1 MTRPSLADYGT
12 HDESAFPHLWEGVV
26 GAWCPSLGPTGLRLH
41 DFSRRANWGTLTNMD
56 AATDWV
62 VDGGQYALNFDGV
75 DDIVNCGTGINA
87 EPTGLTISAW
97 VSSSNWSSAGG
108 LNGVFAAKGTLDGD
122 ATSTYALYW
131 NTTLGW
137 TFFTLSAA
145 NVLSIVRDNTTAT
158 ANKLFH
164 IVGTATASTLSIY
177 VDGQLK
183 NTAANSGGNIKTS
196 THTLNL
202 GSDGTTRRL
211 FGNLFD
217 LAIGG
222 RPLSA
227 TEIAGLYQ
235 IGIGGIYERRR
246 RTRLSSVRRF
256 QAGWARGSNVILQ
269 PCGVS

>member
-1 MTRPSLADYGT
+1 M
-12 HDESAFPHLWEGVV
+12 
-26 GAWCPSLGPTGLRLH
+26 
-41 DFSRRANWGTLTNMD
+41 N

-75 DDIVNCGTGINA
+75 DDAVDCGTGTNA
-87 EPTGLTISAW
+87 DLTGLTISAW
-97 VSSSNWSSAGG
+97 VISTNWSSVGG
-108 LNGVFAAKGTLDGD
+108 LNGVFAAKGTLNGD

-131 NTTLGW
+131 NTALGW

-145 NVLSIVRDNTTAT
+145 NALSIVRDNTTAT

-196 THTLNL
+196 AHTLNL

-217 LAIGG
+217 LAIWG
-222 RPLSA
+222 RSLSA

-246 RTRLSSVRRF
+246 RATRYFRPADDTRRRRLLLTG
-256 QAGWARGSNVILQ
+256 QA
-269 PCGVS
+269 

>member
-1 MTRPSLADYGT
+1 MANRR
-12 HDESAFPHLWEGVV
+12 
-26 GAWCPSLGPTGLRLH
+26 GAIAGWCPSLGPTAGTLLDR
-41 DFSRRANWGTLTNMD
+41 FSRRNHGTLTNMSIP
-56 AATDWV
+56 ACWV
-62 VDGGQYALNFDGV
+62 TSGGKYALSFDGV
-75 DDIVNCGTGINA
+75 DDTINCGTGTNA
-87 EPTGLTISAW
+87 DPTGISISAW
-97 VSSSNWSSAGG
+97 VSSPNWDSVGG
-108 LNGVFAAKGTLDGD
+108 FNGVFAAKGSLNGD
-122 ATSTYALYW
+122 STSTYALYW
-131 NTTLGW
+131 NNTFGW
-137 TFFTLSAA
+137 TFFTLSSA

-217 LAIGG
+217 LAIWG

-227 TEIAGLYQ
+227 NEISELYQ
-235 IGIGGIYERRR
+235 MGRGGIYKRRR
-246 RTRLSSVRRF
+246 RTRLAKAASLRRR
-256 QAGWARGSNVILQ
+256 QYSQLVGGGIV
-269 PCGVS
+269 

>member
-1 MTRPSLADYGT
+1 MANRR
-12 HDESAFPHLWEGVV
+12 GVIA
-26 GAWCPSLGPTGLRLH
+26 GWCPSLGPTAGTLLDR
-41 DFSRRANWGTLTNMD
+41 FSRRNHGTLNNMSLSSC
-56 AATDWV
+56 WV
-62 VDGGQYALNFDGV
+62 ISGGKYALNFDGV
-75 DDIVNCGTGINA
+75 DDTVNCGTGINA
-87 EPTGLTISAW
+87 DPTGLTISAW

-131 NTTLGW
+131 NATVGW
-137 TFFTLSAA
+137 TFFTLSSA

-183 NTAANSGGNIKTS
+183 NTAANSGGNIKTG

-202 GSDGTTRRL
+202 GSDGPTRRL
-211 FGNLFD
+211 FGNIFD
-217 LAIGG
+217 LAIWG
-222 RPLSA
+222 RSLSA
-227 TEIAGLYQ
+227 TEISELYQ
-235 IGIGGIYERRR
+235 IGIAGIYKQRRR
-246 RTRLSSVRRF
+246 ARLASVRRF
-256 QAGWARGSNVILQ
+256 QAAWARGSNVILQ